1 MKSFVKY
8 ALASV
13 VLAAASGAAYAD
25 VTSGSSGNGELMLV
39 VRDLSSPTRVFTT
52 GLGLTM
58 DSFLTQAQLTG
69 TPGTA
74 TDLRNGLPITGQGSN
89 PTINFTSGALQSFM
103 GVSSAL
109 GYEWAVMGSDSLGTS
124 TTANT
129 GNGSVRVIT
138 TTETQFSASFL
149 GNVPYTAGLGGNG
162 GMASNMSLFFDE
174 NNALLPDAPGSSIEN
189 GTYGQTGFG
198 SSAPTLFGTAGNL
211 TDPAAN
217 AGVSQRLY
225 MLTSGGSSTST
236 SRIYQFA
243 DLSLST
249 SGVLTSA
256 VSPGGPEVPLPA
268 AVWLLG
274 SALVGLTTV
283 RRRKSAEV
291 AA

>member
-8 ALASV
+8 ALAGV
-13 VLAAASGAAYAD
+13 ALAAASGAYAD
-25 VTSGSSGNGELMLV
+25 VTPGSSGNGELMLV

-52 GLGLTM
+52 GLGLTL
-58 DSFLTQAQLTG
+58 DSFLNQAQLTA

-74 TDLRNGLPITGQGSN
+74 TDLRNGVPITGQGSS
-89 PTINFTSGALQSFM
+89 PTVNFTSGALQSFM
-103 GVSSAL
+103 GVGSAL
-109 GYEWAVMGSDSLGTS
+109 GYEWAVLGSDSLGTS

-129 GNGSVRVIT
+129 GNGSVRVLT
-138 TTETQFSASFL
+138 TSETQFSASL
-149 GNVPYTAGLGGNG
+149 LSNTGYTAIGGNG
-162 GMASNMSLFFDE
+162 GVAANMSLFFDE
-174 NNALLPDAPGSSIEN
+174 NNALLADGPGTSIDN

-198 SSAPTLFGTAGNL
+198 FSAPTLFGTAGNL
-211 TDPAAN
+211 NDPAAN

-225 MLTSGGSSTST
+225 MLTSGGSSTSAA
-236 SRIYQFA
+236 RIYQFA

-256 VSPGGPEVPLPA
+256 AGQTPEVPLPA

>member
-8 ALASV
+8 ALAGV
-13 VLAAASGAAYAD
+13 ALVAASGAAYAD
-25 VTSGSSGNGELMLV
+25 VTPGSSGNGGLMLV
-39 VRDLSSPTRVFTT
+39 VRDLSSPTRVFITD
-52 GLGLTM
+52 LGLTL
-58 DSFLTQAQLTG
+58 DSFLTQAQITG

-74 TDLRNGLPITGQGSN
+74 TELRNGVPITGQGSS

-103 GVSSAL
+103 GVGSAL
-109 GYEWAVMGSDSLGTS
+109 GYEWAVLGSDSLGTS

-129 GNGSVRVIT
+129 GTGSVRVLST
-138 TTETQFSASFL
+138 SETQFSSSL
-149 GNVPYTAGLGGNG
+149 TSSTGYSSIGGNG
-162 GMASNMSLFFDE
+162 GIAANMSLFFDE
-174 NNALLPDAPGSSIEN
+174 NNALLADPPGSSIEN
-189 GTYGQTGFG
+189 GTYGQNGFG
-198 SSAPTLFGTAGNL
+198 TSAPTLFGTSGNL
-211 TDPAAN
+211 NDPAAN

-225 MLTSGGSSTST
+225 MLTSGGSSTSNT
-236 SRIYQFA
+236 RIYQFA
-243 DLSLST
+243 DLTLST

-256 VSPGGPEVPLPA
+256 AGQTPEVPLPA